1 MKCMDVN
8 EDNKDHVCNSDN
20 LFNYRQPHQHIHLNE
35 KKQVLIFKKWKET
48 FTYWKLKDTIF

>member
-35 KKQVLIFKKWKET
+35 KKQVLIFKK
-48 FTYWKLKDTIF
+48 